1 VKKPCKAE
9 QDLQVILERLT
20 ALRKSLAKI
29 DENTHFSPDASV
41 SLEKFADSAGAA
53 MDELRRVRNQI
64 FPGRFGT
71 IAISLGRSDSI
82 AKFFAFSFVNQEKR
96 GLDSL
101 LDAPF
106 CGSGVYAIYYHGST
120 QKAYQALSGT
130 ETPIYVGKAD
140 PKNPYAET
148 AEDQGQA
155 LFARLKEHVKNIKKT
170 SLDLRDFFFR
180 SAAIQ
185 SGMQSAVEEFM
196 IRLFRPIWNKQVNI
210 CYGIGKHGD
219 SPTTRANKRSP
230 WDTMHP
236 GRSWAAD
243 TVYNQ
248 MDRKE
253 IERRIASHFVEFP
266 VIADKDTLFKK
277 LSLR

>member
-1 VKKPCKAE
+1 MKKLCKSE
-9 QDLQVILERLT
+9 QDLLDLLERLS

-29 DENTHFSPDASV
+29 DESTHFSPGSSV
-41 SLEKFADSAGAA
+41 THEKFVDSAGVVL
-53 MDELRRVRNQI
+53 DELRRVRNQI

-101 LDAPF
+101 VDAPF

-120 QKAYQALSGT
+120 QKAYQPLSGT

-155 LFARLKEHVKNIKKT
+155 LFTRLKEHAKNIKKT

-210 CYGIGKHGD
+210 CFGIGKHGD

-236 GRSWAAD
+236 GRAWAAD
-243 TVYNQ
+243 TISNQ

-253 IERRIASHFVEFP
+253 IERRIASHFMKFP